1 MVRRMALLVLVV
13 ASRSMVWGQLAKP
26 APDPT
31 TPAAR
36 TFTDS
41 RYGVSLA
48 LPVGWDLSRRDGELS
63 TFHLDARSA
72 PTSSQLRAVAAI
84 SFNPYPLSTFSG
96 ALVYFSV
103 APHLSDADCAR
114 QAFLPLH
121 KPATTA
127 QVNGISFSRGHD
139 EHGGLCTESRDD
151 VYTAWRRNACYRFD
165 LVLNTFCAKVSGAQE
180 MTLPEVQEIHAR
192 EEKILGSIE
201 LKP

>member
-1 MVRRMALLVLVV
+1 MARTPALLLL
-13 ASRSMVWGQLAKP
+13 ASLSLAALAQQAKP

-36 TFTDS
+36 HFTDA
-41 RYGVSLA
+41 RYGISLQ
-48 LPVGWDLSRRDGELS
+48 LPAGWDLSRRDGELS

-72 PTSSQLRAVAAI
+72 PASSQLREVAAI
-84 SFNPYPLSTFSG
+84 SFNPYPMSTFSG

-103 APHLSDADCAR
+103 APHQSDADCAR

-127 QVNGISFSRGHD
+127 QINGISFSRGHD
-139 EHGGLCTESRDD
+139 EHGGMCTESRDD
-151 VYTAWRRNACYRFD
+151 VYTVWRRNACYRFD

-180 MTLPEVQEIHAR
+180 MTLPELEEIHAR
-192 EEKILGSIE
+192 EIKILQSIE